1 MKKLI
6 FILFL
11 FLIGCSISQPV
22 QESSPVVGGAIS
34 STQSDSYAKTS
45 KSTPISTVEQQRQ
58 GLGTAWGET
67 RHSDITKTSFVRAS
81 NSPLTQGMLYYNDYI
96 GIQKMT
102 GGSTPYNN
110 ELIKLP
116 TGHLSFG
123 LMDSQG
129 NILPNITINNQNYVA
144 GNINSRYVI
153 FVQNYTPARV
163 EVVLSVDGLDVM
175 DGKAASLVKRGYLID
190 PFGQLKVDG
199 FRQSDNTVA
208 AFRFSS
214 VPQSYAQQKHGDA
227 RNVGV
232 IGIAAFEEQGTNW
245 QQLEE
250 VQRRKQANPF
260 PNGYATPP

>member
-11 FLIGCSISQPV
+11 FLMGCSISRPAI
-22 QESSPVVGGAIS
+22 QETAPSPTVGSA
-34 STQSDSYAKTS
+34 APKVE
-45 KSTPISTVEQQRQ
+45 KATPIANAETRH

-67 RHSDITKTSFVRAS
+67 RYSDITRTHFVRAS
-81 NSPLTQGMLYYNDYI
+81 NSPLIQSAIYYNDLA
-96 GIQKMT
+96 GIRNMT
-102 GGSTPYNN
+102 GNRIPYTNQ
-110 ELIKLP
+110 LINL
-116 TGHLSFG
+116 GGNYLSAG
-123 LMDSQG
+123 LVCDNG
-129 NILPNITINNQNYVA
+129 DILPHISVDDRHYAAGKINDRYSILLQNHSAV
-144 GNINSRYVI
+144 RL
-153 FVQNYTPARV
+153 

-175 DGKAASLVKRGYLID
+175 DGKPASLSKRGYLVN
-190 PFGQLKVDG
+190 PFSTLKIDG

-232 IGIAAFEEQGTNW
+232 IGIAAFEERGTNW

-260 PNGYATPP
+260 PNNGYATPP